1 MEILQSIQYFCNV
14 RKTTVLPILL
24 KASLKLF
31 LHKEASLCLQVKY
44 TTFNCFLISRGILY
58 YHAARVPFSVS
69 IFYRSKLL
77 FFYYPGVFCLIQ
89 AYSFMKYLRDHMT
102 KSEFKYL
109 FNFAIIGFAGLV
121 FLSVVALTY
130 LGMQMNNLVIS
141 VRLLFDTL

>member
-1 MEILQSIQYFCNV
+1 
-14 RKTTVLPILL
+14 
-24 KASLKLF
+24 
-31 LHKEASLCLQVKY
+31 
-44 TTFNCFLISRGILY
+44 
-58 YHAARVPFSVS
+58 
-69 IFYRSKLL
+69 
-77 FFYYPGVFCLIQ
+77 
-89 AYSFMKYLRDHMT
+89 MT